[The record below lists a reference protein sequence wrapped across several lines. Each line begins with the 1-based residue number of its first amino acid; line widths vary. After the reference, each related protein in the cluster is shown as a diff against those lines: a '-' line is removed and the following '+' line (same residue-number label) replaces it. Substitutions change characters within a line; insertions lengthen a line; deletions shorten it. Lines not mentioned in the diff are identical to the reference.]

1 MTEMENPKN
10 IQLNPSTLVASCT
23 LAENHNY
30 VSPKS
35 AGIAPQCAAEPP
47 DGSRP
52 TTLVR
57 LPLLGG
63 GGEAGGQPTFSWV

>member
-1 MTEMENPKN
+1 MAEMENPKN
-10 IQLNPSTLVASCT
+10 IQLSPSTLVVSCT

-52 TTLVR
+52 TTLV

-63 GGEAGGQPTFSWV
+63 GGRGRGQPTFFWV